1 MIVSV
6 SKSNVKNKR
15 FMATIR
21 GEDGKLRRFHFGYEG
36 AYTYLD
42 GASDAVRDAY
52 RKRHYG
58 NPTERQLI
66 DNLVPSPS
74 LLSWYLIWG
83 ENRNIDAN
91 IRALN
96 RMWEKK
102 HGK

>member
-1 MIVSV
+1 MSV

-15 FMATIR
+15 FMATIKA
-21 GEDGKLRRFHFGYEG
+21 EDGKLKRFHFGYEG

-42 GASDAVRDAY
+42 GASDAVREAY

-58 NPTERQLI
+58 NPIERSLI
-66 DNLVPSPS
+66 DKLVPSPA

-83 ENRNIDAN
+83 ESRNMDEN

-96 RMWEKK
+96 RKWARD
-102 HGK
+102 GK